1 MRGKV
6 LASGTQK
13 KISIF
18 SICLK
23 LVDNQFV
30 THGTHPYNS
39 LKNSSLFAW
48 KCVETCLHGIT

>member
-23 LVDNQFV
+23 LVDNQLIIYGH
-30 THGTHPYNS
+30 TLIIP
-39 LKNSSLFAW
+39 
-48 KCVETCLHGIT
+48 